1 MKVQMYNIRR
11 TNKDLS
17 FRRSFSFVRLS
28 LVESLSV
35 DGSFLPHMLGKELG
49 LSCRRCVVSK
59 ARVKQFSSKCTEQ
72 ITNLACACGKKF
84 SHWILTNWTHSR
96 ISRSVAVGLA
106 TCCRFVSAVAAAMN
120 NTTTS
125 YHIELKDLRTLLK
138 HKLPR
143 SV

>member
-17 FRRSFSFVRLS
+17 FRRSFSFVRLC
-28 LVESLSV
+28 LVEYLSV
-35 DGSFLPHMLGKELG
+35 DGSFLPHMLGKEPS

-96 ISRSVAVGLA
+96 ISHSVGWTGNLLPLYFCG
-106 TCCRFVSAVAAAMN
+106 CCSPEQHHDF
-120 NTTTS
+120 
-125 YHIELKDLRTLLK
+125 
-138 HKLPR
+138 LPY
-143 SV
+143 

>member
-17 FRRSFSFVRLS
+17 FRPSFSF
-28 LVESLSV
+28 VESLSV
-35 DGSFLPHMLGKELG
+35 DGSFLPHMLGKEPG

-59 ARVKQFSSKCTEQ
+59 ARVKQFTSKCTEQ

-96 ISRSVAVGLA
+96 IFRSVGWTRNLL
-106 TCCRFVSAVAAAMN
+106 RFVSAVAAAMN

-138 HKLPR
+138 HKLAR